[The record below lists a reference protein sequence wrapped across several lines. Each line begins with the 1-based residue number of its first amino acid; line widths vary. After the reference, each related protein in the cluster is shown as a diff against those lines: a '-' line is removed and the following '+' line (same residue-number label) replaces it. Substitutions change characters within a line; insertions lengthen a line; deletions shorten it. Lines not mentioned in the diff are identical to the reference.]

1 MAVEQPRGTERIV
14 VNHKGVA
21 IDGAPIAYIVVL
33 ASVVTALAFIP
44 FSIQL
49 GLGGSFPMYQ
59 GILGLIGWVLGPIA
73 GAITS
78 GVGALIGAFIAPHTS
93 AVWFVSVIG
102 AGVASFAAGTMR
114 ADKNKRKYWW
124 IGVTLLTLVAMSVYL
139 GRAIF
144 VNGIA
149 LQWAILASFVNW
161 SALLLFIFPTR
172 TLVAKWIASDKI
184 SQIAAGLA
192 LGTWICYGLAHTFQ
206 SAITYTMFNWPEEI
220 WVGLSTIIP
229 IEFIARAGIAA
240 VIGTGVIVGLRAI
253 GLVKPTEAVY

>member
-1 MAVEQPRGTERIV
+1 MAVEQPRGTERII
-14 VNHKGVA
+14 VNNKSAA

-73 GAITS
+73 GAIVS

-93 AVWFVSVIG
+93 TVWFVSVIG
-102 AGVASFAAGTMR
+102 AVVASFAAGTMMVGNER
-114 ADKNKRKYWW
+114 RKHWW
-124 IGVTLLTLVAMSVYL
+124 VGVTLLTVIALMIFL

-149 LQWAILASFVNW
+149 LQWAILATFVNW

-172 TLVAKWIASDKI
+172 TLVAKWIGSKKV
-184 SQIAAGLA
+184 SRIAAGLA

-206 SAITYTMFNWPEEI
+206 GAITYTMFNWPEEI

-229 IEFIARAGIAA
+229 IEFMARAGIAA

-253 GLVKPTEAVY
+253 GLVKPTEAIY